1 MLLEYINNMK
11 KKDRLRLL
19 KQLNQKTFQSEI
31 EDLWPFARGSLSLVR
46 KPCVRPGCPACAK
59 GIKHPSYILM
69 TRDEASRRCMHVPKE
84 LAPVLREALENGK
97 KVDHLME
104 RMAVRMIMEWR
115 DKCGKK
121 TRRQK

>member
-1 MLLEYINNMK
+1 
-11 KKDRLRLL
+11 
-19 KQLNQKTFQSEI
+19 
-31 EDLWPFARGSLSLVR
+31 
-46 KPCVRPGCPACAK
+46 
-59 GIKHPSYILM
+59 
-69 TRDEASRRCMHVPKE
+69 MHVPKE

-115 DKCGKK
+115 DKRGKK